1 MVHLLEEPMILM
13 AKGFVFATHSFK
25 LMIYHTQLF
34 LRLSPCRDRS
44 LETFDVVGCCANQPV
59 RDTINPIAIP
69 LDSISHLL
77 DLLP

>member
-13 AKGFVFATHSFK
+13 SKGFVLAAHSFK
-25 LMIYHTQLF
+25 FMIDHTQLF
-34 LRLSPCRDRS
+34 LRLSPCRDRT

-59 RDTINPIAIP
+59 RDTINLMVIP